1 MDEEVQRELQSLKG
15 MVLAWK
21 QSYLQ
26 AVPPDGDVEFL
37 VHEFIE
43 ELDTHLY
50 PYARRLCECNYISSD
65 EAQDFLDF
73 CYAQALELRAPPGD

>member
-26 AVPPDGDVEFL
+26 AMPAGGDVEFL
-37 VHEFIE
+37 VHEFTE

-50 PYARRLCECNYISSD
+50 PYARRLRECNYISSD
-65 EAQDFLDF
+65 EAKEFLDF
-73 CYAQALELRAPPGD
+73 CYAQALELRAPPG